1 MARKSPAGWLLVLL
15 AVAGAFAVSGCAKLK
30 ARDDLNKGVEAY
42 KNAQFDRAIEY
53 FKDAQANDPKL
64 LNARLYLG
72 TAYASQYIPGA
83 PSDENRRNGEA
94 AIQVFKQVL
103 QDDPNNLTAIDGIG
117 SMLYNMAGTPFNRQM
132 MEEAKT
138 YHERHIQVKPSDPT
152 PYYWVGV
159 IDYWIA
165 FRTNAQLR
173 SDYNLKAKKPI
184 RELDPLPAAIR
195 DEFIKQAGSTIDD
208 GMQNLQRA
216 IRAES
221 RLRQRHGLS
230 QPPAPR
236 KGRHGNRPGRASG
249 GRKTSRRPPR
259 KGQGN
264 QPKANDRP
272 AQFGRLPIVLGSSR
286 PADAAFASAGVRL
299 FRCRLL

>member
-1 MARKSPAGWLLVLL
+1 MAQRSPVGSVFVLSAL
-15 AVAGAFAVSGCAKLK
+15 AAVLTVSGCAKLK

-64 LNARLYLG
+64 LNAQLYLG

-83 PSDENRRNGEA
+83 PSDENKRNGEA

-103 QDDPNNLTAIDGIG
+103 QNDPNNLTAIDGIG

-138 YHERHIQVKPSDPT
+138 YQQRHIQIKPTDPT

-173 SDYNLKAKKPI
+173 SDYNLKARKPI
-184 RELDPLPAAIR
+184 RELDPLPPAVR
-195 DEFIKQAGSTIDD
+195 DEFIKEAGPTVDD
-208 GMQNLQRA
+208 GMDSLKHAIQLNPDYANAMAYLNLLLREKA
-216 IRAES
+216 DMES
-221 RLRQRHGLS
+221 DPAARQADEKQADDLLEKVKEINQKQMTAPPNSGVS
-230 QPPAPR
+230 Q
-236 KGRHGNRPGRASG
+236 
-249 GRKTSRRPPR
+249 
-259 KGQGN
+259 
-264 QPKANDRP
+264 
-272 AQFGRLPIVLGSSR
+272 
-286 PADAAFASAGVRL
+286 
-299 FRCRLL
+299 

>member
-1 MARKSPAGWLLVLL
+1 MERKSPVGSVFVLSAL
-15 AVAGAFAVSGCAKLK
+15 AAVLTVSGCAKLK

-64 LNARLYLG
+64 LNAQLYLG

-83 PSDENRRNGEA
+83 PSDENKRNGEA

-103 QDDPNNLTAIDGIG
+103 QNDPNNLTAIDGIG

-138 YHERHIQVKPSDPT
+138 YQQRHIQIKPTDPT

-173 SDYNLKAKKPI
+173 SDYNLKARKPI
-184 RELDPLPAAIR
+184 RELDPLPPAVR
-195 DEFIKQAGSTIDD
+195 DEFIKEAGPTVDD
-208 GMQNLQRA
+208 GMDSLKHAIQLNPDYANAMAYLNLLLREKA
-216 IRAES
+216 DMES
-221 RLRQRHGLS
+221 DPAARQADEKQADDLLEKVKEINQKQMTAPPNSGVS
-230 QPPAPR
+230 Q
-236 KGRHGNRPGRASG
+236 
-249 GRKTSRRPPR
+249 
-259 KGQGN
+259 
-264 QPKANDRP
+264 
-272 AQFGRLPIVLGSSR
+272 
-286 PADAAFASAGVRL
+286 
-299 FRCRLL
+299 

>member
-1 MARKSPAGWLLVLL
+1 MERKSPVGSVFALSALAAVLT
-15 AVAGAFAVSGCAKLK
+15 VSGCAKLK

-64 LNARLYLG
+64 LNAQLYLG

-83 PSDENRRNGEA
+83 PSDENKRNGEA

-103 QDDPNNLTAIDGIG
+103 QNDPNNLTAIDGIG

-138 YHERHIQVKPSDPT
+138 YQQRHIQIKPTDPT

-173 SDYNLKAKKPI
+173 SDYNLKARKPI
-184 RELDPLPAAIR
+184 RELDPLPPAIR
-195 DEFIKQAGSTIDD
+195 DEFIKQAGPTVDD
-208 GMQNLQRA
+208 GMDSLKHAIQLNPDYANAMAYLNLLLREKA
-216 IRAES
+216 DMES
-221 RLRQRHGLS
+221 DPAARQADEKQADDLLEKVKEINQKQMTAPPNSGVS
-230 QPPAPR
+230 Q
-236 KGRHGNRPGRASG
+236 
-249 GRKTSRRPPR
+249 
-259 KGQGN
+259 
-264 QPKANDRP
+264 
-272 AQFGRLPIVLGSSR
+272 
-286 PADAAFASAGVRL
+286 
-299 FRCRLL
+299 

>member
-1 MARKSPAGWLLVLL
+1 MA
-15 AVAGAFAVSGCAKLK
+15 GCAKLK

-64 LNARLYLG
+64 MNARLYLG

-83 PSDENRRNGEA
+83 PSDENKRNGES
-94 AIQVFKQVL
+94 AIQVFKEVL

-138 YHERHIQVKPSDPT
+138 YHEQHIKIKPSDST

-165 FRTNAQLR
+165 FRANAQLR

-184 RELDPLPAAIR
+184 RELDPLPSAVR
-195 DEFIKQAGSTIDD
+195 DEFIKQAGPTVDGGMENLKHAIQLNPDYANAMAYLNLLLREKADMETDSDVRQADEKQADD
-208 GMQNLQRA
+208 LLEKVKEINQKQMTAPPNSGA
-216 IRAES
+216 
-221 RLRQRHGLS
+221 S
-230 QPPAPR
+230 Q
-236 KGRHGNRPGRASG
+236 
-249 GRKTSRRPPR
+249 
-259 KGQGN
+259 
-264 QPKANDRP
+264 
-272 AQFGRLPIVLGSSR
+272 
-286 PADAAFASAGVRL
+286 
-299 FRCRLL
+299 

>member
-1 MARKSPAGWLLVLL
+1 MERKSPVGSVFALSALAAVLT
-15 AVAGAFAVSGCAKLK
+15 VSGCAKLK

-64 LNARLYLG
+64 LNAQLYLG

-83 PSDENRRNGEA
+83 PSDENKRNGEA

-103 QDDPNNLTAIDGIG
+103 QNDPNNLTAIDGIG

-138 YHERHIQVKPSDPT
+138 YQQRHIQIKPTDPT

-173 SDYNLKAKKPI
+173 SDYNLKARKPI
-184 RELDPLPAAIR
+184 RELDPLPPAVR
-195 DEFIKQAGSTIDD
+195 DEFIKEAGPTVDD
-208 GMQNLQRA
+208 GMDSLKHAIQLNPDYANAMAYLNLLLREKA
-216 IRAES
+216 DMES
-221 RLRQRHGLS
+221 DPAARQADEKQADDLLEKVKEINQKQMTAPPNSGVS
-230 QPPAPR
+230 Q
-236 KGRHGNRPGRASG
+236 
-249 GRKTSRRPPR
+249 
-259 KGQGN
+259 
-264 QPKANDRP
+264 
-272 AQFGRLPIVLGSSR
+272 
-286 PADAAFASAGVRL
+286 
-299 FRCRLL
+299 

>member
-1 MARKSPAGWLLVLL
+1 MARKSPAGSLLVLL
-15 AVAGAFAVSGCAKLK
+15 TVAGAFAVSGCAKLK

-64 LNARLYLG
+64 MNARLYLG

-83 PSDENRRNGEA
+83 PSDENKRNGES

-117 SMLYNMAGTPFNRQM
+117 SMLYNMAGTPFDRQK

-138 YHERHIQVKPSDPT
+138 YHQRHIEIKPTDPT

-165 FRTNAQLR
+165 FRANAQLR
-173 SDYNLKAKKPI
+173 SDYNLKAKKPL
-184 RELDPLPAAIR
+184 RELDPLPPAVR
-195 DEFIKQAGSTIDD
+195 DDFTKQAGPVIDD
-208 GMQNLQRA
+208 GMQNLLHA
-216 IRAES
+216 IQLNPDYANAMAYLNLL
-221 RLRQRHGLS
+221 LREKADMETDPDVRQADEKQADDLLEKVKEINQKQMTASPNSGAS
-230 QPPAPR
+230 Q
-236 KGRHGNRPGRASG
+236 
-249 GRKTSRRPPR
+249 
-259 KGQGN
+259 
-264 QPKANDRP
+264 
-272 AQFGRLPIVLGSSR
+272 
-286 PADAAFASAGVRL
+286 
-299 FRCRLL
+299 